1 MEHEGGSTP
10 EKESTD
16 MVACPVCGQ
25 EFDTQEAHD
34 KHHKE
39 AHPAA

>member
-1 MEHEGGSTP
+1 MEQEGGTTP
-10 EKESTD
+10 GKEGK
-16 MVACPVCGQ
+16 VVCPVCGQ

-39 AHPAA
+39 AHPEA